1 MDSGIIVIIKQ
12 DHHHHH
18 HPEEEVRVSGH
29 EHGGGIAAAS
39 TSGALAFR
47 CGVEC
52 SSTLV
57 VPSELYRRSSSLGFY
72 SDAIFYTD
80 IKSFQDPELA

>member
-1 MDSGIIVIIKQ
+1 MGMAGELQ
-12 DHHHHH
+12 LHQ
-18 HPEEEVRVSGH
+18 HPEP
-29 EHGGGIAAAS
+29 
-39 TSGALAFR
+39 LAFR

-52 SSTLV
+52 SGTLV

-72 SDAIFYTD
+72 SDAKFYSD

>member
-12 DHHHHH
+12 DHHHH

-29 EHGGGIAAAS
+29 EHGRGIAAAS

-80 IKSFQDPELA
+80 IKSFQDPELV